1 MFIYN
6 NTKIY
11 FRDTDK
17 MQCPIDKENISLTFL
32 CSLFLKSQNS
42 FYKHYL
48 EKEEINIQQIPI
60 LLKLLNHDYIYQK
73 EIASDLHMDGGLVT
87 RNIRKLED
95 LGYVNRQ
102 EDNENRRQNK
112 ISLTDKGR
120 TFTKKLRDEGIKR
133 ENEILNYCST
143 SREEFIEIFLEI
155 IESSNGYNKE
165 MGY

>member
-1 MFIYN
+1 
-6 NTKIY
+6 
-11 FRDTDK
+11 

-112 ISLTDKGR
+112 ISLTDNGR
-120 TFTKKLRDEGIKR
+120 IFTKKLRDEGIKR